1 MLVRVEYKIIEGM
14 LAHAFPKRSII
25 NPQSSQEEV
34 LTNTLG
40 MVYDRSDNRQVV
52 LYAGGQK

>member
-34 LTNTLG
+34 LTNTWVWY
-40 MVYDRSDNRQVV
+40 MIDQTIDR
-52 LYAGGQK
+52 